1 MHAQSQLPDTQ
12 RWLSIHDRSLV
23 ALTLAGLCLSLVGC
37 GQQGPPRVAVSGTVM
52 LDGELLPSGTI
63 HFVPTGQQGP
73 LVAATVEDGYFELP
87 EEVGPLAG
95 ESSVDIQVIQD
106 LGFDLDDE
114 EAYAAAARKAKRAPS
129 PLATAV
135 AFRDQASRQL
145 TLDGDQSDLEFD
157 LVTIKKRN
165 VR

>member
-1 MHAQSQLPDTQ
+1 MHTQTPLQDTH
-12 RWLSIHDRSLV
+12 RWLSFHDRSLV

-37 GQQGPPRVAVSGTVM
+37 GQDGPPRVAVSGTVM
-52 LDGELLPSGTI
+52 LDGEPLSSGMI
-63 HFVPTGQQGP
+63 HFVPTDQQGP

-95 ESSVDIQVIQD
+95 ESSVNVQVIQD

-114 EAYAAAARKAKRAPS
+114 EAYAAASRKAKRAPS
-129 PLATAV
+129 PLASAV
-135 AFRDQASRQL
+135 AFRNQASRQL

-157 LVTIKKRN
+157 LVSIKKRGL
-165 VR
+165 R